1 MAEPIGALRA
11 EMSAGH
17 AQFAADMKKA
27 KDAVVSNAQGME
39 KGMNQAKRSFDASTK
54 SLLDFRVKAL
64 AAATVSALLVRSVIK
79 IADEYTLLDNKLKL
93 VTKSAENLEA
103 VQEGLYQQALR
114 SHSSYAAFVDLY
126 SRFARATETLGVS
139 QAELLRITE
148 TINKAFIVSGATQE
162 EASNATI
169 QLSQGMASGVL
180 RGEEFNSIMENGS
193 RIAKMLADYLH
204 TDVGG
209 LRAMA
214 KEGKITSEI
223 MVKAFAA
230 SAGKIDEEFG
240 KMQPTIQQAMTDL
253 KTVFGRL
260 VSDTNKGA
268 EGTKSIAQEIARL
281 AETIDQNRSGI
292 IELFTQIIS
301 LATKATKAIGN
312 IGQSLQ
318 GWAAVKS
325 GRLSFF
331 EFATMNAE
339 ELNGWLK
346 KNNTEAAATK
356 HIQDQIIAKKRK
368 IVELE
373 MAMSV
378 PGSSSAYYQ
387 RQVDNLKGEISTLE
401 KDLAKRQS
409 AATAPSALL
418 EGGKG
423 TGKPAPG
430 KKEEKKGRV
439 AKGKSAGD
447 VIASMQKE
455 LDLSGALTN
464 EEKIRWE
471 ISKGEYKGFTAR
483 QKEKIIL
490 LAKEIDLLASGK
502 LGTEAAEGM
511 QKELDLIRATT
522 EEEKVKW
529 ETEKGVYK
537 DLAPAMKEKLVAL
550 AKQLDTTRALIEEE
564 EKHKDNK
571 QAIQADID
579 VMKEQAATF
588 GMTATEIDLYR
599 LKLQGATD
607 EQLANAAATL
617 EDIDLKRET
626 KEILEDLRTPMDEYN
641 ATVETLNRLL
651 AKGRITQEQYNKSLE
666 NAGKKLDDALNKN
679 QDALKELQQSIEGW
693 GRESAD
699 VLVDWAL
706 TGKNSFSDFAD
717 SVIKDI
723 LRMITYQML
732 LKPLFGGISGWAGGL
747 LSFGG
752 GRASGGPV
760 SPGTMYEVNER
771 GLPELLNIGNRQ
783 FLMMAGQSGNVTPT
797 TDSGATGNSL
807 SISVP
812 VTVDGKNRMASE
824 LRNEIE
830 SAVERV
836 IRRMS

>member
-39 KGMNQAKRSFDASTK
+39 KGMNQAKRSFDTSTK

-114 SHSSYAAFVDLY
+114 SHSSYAASVDLY

-180 RGEEFNSIMENGS
+180 RGEEFNSIMEQGS
-193 RIAKMLADYLH
+193 RIAKMLADYLK

-209 LRAMA
+209 LRTMA

-230 SAGKIDEEFG
+230 SAGKIDDEFG

-268 EGTKSIAQEIARL
+268 EGTKSVAEEIAKL
-281 AETIDQNRSGI
+281 AATIDQNRSGI

-312 IGQSLQ
+312 IGQSIQ

-331 EFATMNAE
+331 EFAAMNAE

-346 KNNTEAAATK
+346 KNNTEAAVTQ

-387 RQVDNLKGEISTLE
+387 RQVDNLKGEISGLE
-401 KDLAKRQS
+401 KDLAKRHADANAPVV
-409 AATAPSALL
+409 AA
-418 EGGKG
+418 KG
-423 TGKPAPG
+423 TGKPAPAPG
-430 KKEEKKGRV
+430 KTTGTKSAR
-439 AKGKSAGD
+439 AGKSAGD

-464 EEKIRWE
+464 VEKVRWE

-502 LGTEAAEGM
+502 LGAEASEGM

-537 DLAPAMKEKLVAL
+537 DLAPAMKERLIAL

-579 VMKEQAATF
+579 VLKEQAATF

-723 LRMITYQML
+723 MRMILYQTL

-783 FLMMAGQSGNVTPT
+783 FLMMAGQGGNVTPT
-797 TDSGATGNSL
+797 DDGGSVGNSL

-812 VTVDGKNRMASE
+812 VTVDGKNRMASDM
-824 LRNEIE
+824 RSEIE
-830 SAVERV
+830 EAVMRV
-836 IRRMS
+836 LRRHS

>member
-114 SHSSYAAFVDLY
+114 SHSSYAASVDLY

-180 RGEEFNSIMENGS
+180 RGEEFNSIMEQGS
-193 RIAKMLADYLH
+193 RIAKMLADYLK

-209 LRAMA
+209 LRTMA

-223 MVKAFAA
+223 MVNAFAA

-240 KMQPTIQQAMTDL
+240 KMQPTISQAMTDL

-268 EGTKSIAQEIARL
+268 EGTKSVAEEIAKL
-281 AETIDQNRSGI
+281 AQTIDQNRSGI

-312 IGQSLQ
+312 IGQSIQ

-331 EFATMNAE
+331 EFATMNAK

-346 KNNTEAAATK
+346 KNNTEAAVTQ
-356 HIQDQIIAKKRK
+356 HIQDQIITKKRK

-387 RQVDNLKGEISTLE
+387 RQVDNLKGEISGLE
-401 KDLAKRQS
+401 KDLAKRQADANAPVV
-409 AATAPSALL
+409 AA
-418 EGGKG
+418 KG
-423 TGKPAPG
+423 TGKPAPAPG
-430 KKEEKKGRV
+430 KTTGTKSAR
-439 AKGKSAGD
+439 AGKSAGD

-502 LGTEAAEGM
+502 LGAEASEGM

-537 DLAPAMKEKLVAL
+537 DLAPAMKERLIAL
-550 AKQLDTTRALIEEE
+550 AKQLDTTRALIDEE
-564 EKHKDNK
+564 EKRKDSQ

-579 VMKEQAATF
+579 ALKEQAATF
-588 GMTATEIDLYR
+588 GMTGAEIDLYR

-617 EDIDLKRET
+617 EDVDLKRET

-723 LRMITYQML
+723 LRMIAYQML

-783 FLMMAGQSGNVTPT
+783 FLMMAGQGGNVTPT
-797 TDSGATGNSL
+797 DDGGSVGNSL

-812 VTVDGKNRMASE
+812 VTVDGKNRMASDM
-824 LRNEIE
+824 RSEIE
-830 SAVERV
+830 EAVMRV
-836 IRRMS
+836 LRRHS

>member
-93 VTKSAENLEA
+93 VTKSAENLGA

-114 SHSSYAAFVDLY
+114 SHSSYSSSVDLY
-126 SRFARATETLGVS
+126 SRFAKATESLGTS

-162 EASNATI
+162 EASNATV

-180 RGEEFNSIMENGS
+180 RGEEFNSIMEQGS

-230 SAGKIDEEFG
+230 SAGKIDDEFG

-268 EGTKSIAQEIARL
+268 EGTKSVAEEIAKL
-281 AETIDQNRSGI
+281 AATIDQNRSGI

-312 IGQSLQ
+312 IGQSIQ

-331 EFATMNAE
+331 EFATMNAA
-339 ELNGWLK
+339 ELNDWLK

-387 RQVDNLKGEISTLE
+387 RQVDNLKGEISGLE
-401 KDLAKRQS
+401 KDLAKRQADANAPVV
-409 AATAPSALL
+409 AA
-418 EGGKG
+418 KG
-423 TGKPAPG
+423 TGKPAPAPG
-430 KKEEKKGRV
+430 KTTGTKSAR
-439 AKGKSAGD
+439 AGKSAGD

-464 EEKIRWE
+464 VEKVRWE

-483 QKEKIIL
+483 QKEKIAL

-502 LGTEAAEGM
+502 LGAEAAEGM
-511 QKELDLIRATT
+511 QKEIDLIRATT
-522 EEEKVKW
+522 EEAKIRW
-529 ETEKGVYK
+529 ETEKGTYK
-537 DLAPAMKEKLVAL
+537 DLAPAMKEKLIAL
-550 AKQLDTTRALIEEE
+550 AKQIDTTRALIDEE
-564 EKHKDNK
+564 EKRKDSQ

-579 VMKEQAATF
+579 ALKEQAATF
-588 GMTATEIDLYR
+588 GMTGAEIDLYR

-651 AKGRITQEQYNKSLE
+651 EKGRITQEQYNKSLE

-699 VLVDWAL
+699 ILVEWAT
-706 TGKNSFSDFAD
+706 TGENSFSDFAD

-723 LRMITYQML
+723 MRMILYQTL

-783 FLMMAGQSGNVTPT
+783 FLMMAGQGGNVTPT
-797 TDSGATGNSL
+797 IDSGATGNSL